1 MVAPVA
7 PAACSRSPPLPKGG
21 GSGSKQQQQQ
31 EQGRGSGSK
40 EPGAIPVSAVPR
52 GTSSLFDSPVL
63 LRFERH
69 DRWHEMSGCQRY
81 AVSKAGMGP
90 TFRVP
95 FRYDAWRRGS
105 DGSKIPQNLG
115 CFDTAEEANEWA
127 AEQVRRADQ
136 GMKDSDSS
144 QWD

>member
-1 MVAPVA
+1 M
-7 PAACSRSPPLPKGG
+7 
-21 GSGSKQQQQQ
+21 
-31 EQGRGSGSK
+31 
-40 EPGAIPVSAVPR
+40 VPR
-52 GTSSLFDSPVL
+52 GTPEDLFASPVQ

-69 DRWHEMSGCQRY
+69 DRWHEMSDCQRY

-115 CFDTAEEANEWA
+115 CFDTAEEARERCQA
-127 AEQVRRADQ
+127 HAEGRYQPPGGEVYRP
-136 GMKDSDSS
+136 
-144 QWD
+144 